1 MRFLKGYACR
11 VKNELF
17 GGFLRASRTL
27 ICAAALICAQRAG
40 AQGRISGVVYDSLR
54 THGPLANA
62 TVVLIEP
69 SRYATTDAKGRFS
82 FDSVAPGKYSIGFTH
97 DVLDS
102 LDLQGPI
109 ATANV
114 VAGQLASVVLAVPSA
129 TTMYARLCPAVH
141 DTSTGMVIGR
151 VRDVDDQS
159 ALPNAAVS
167 TEWAEYVISGG
178 KAVPSRMHAAT
189 KSGAGGIYLLCG
201 IPTNVALEV
210 RTELAGIVVGPSPLD
225 MHGRIFTRVD
235 FAVSRKDDAAREMP
249 LGATH
254 GDSIAFAAYGPGT
267 AALHGVVRAAD
278 GKPLKDAVVSVIG
291 TERSGRSDAAGA
303 FRVEQIPAGT
313 RAIEVKSIGMMP
325 VTFAMDFPT
334 HGTRDTTVSV
344 SKRAQELKAV
354 SVEEH
359 GFTTS
364 LMLNDGFAARQAHGL
379 GSFLTEKDLAKHNYS
394 TLTAVLESVRGMHIA
409 YGTKGYPLPQMLG
422 IMNLT
427 TDYCIPNFW
436 IDGTPYHVDGAAP
449 TASTNPRSQQ
459 VKAPYTDISDSVR
472 PEMIKG
478 IEIYTSA
485 GEVPAQYD
493 KFSSTGCGS
502 IVIWT
507 R

>member
-1 MRFLKGYACR
+1 MF
-11 VKNELF
+11 V
-17 GGFLRASRTL
+17 
-27 ICAAALICAQRAG
+27 AAALCASRAG
-40 AQGRISGVVYDSLR
+40 AQGRISGIVYDSLR
-54 THGPLANA
+54 THGPLVNA

-69 SRYATTDAKGRFS
+69 SRYATTDDKGRFT

-114 VAGQLASVVLAVPSA
+114 VAGAGASVVLAVPSA
-129 TTMYARLCPAVH
+129 TTMYGRLCPAVH

-159 ALPNAAVS
+159 ALANAAVS

-178 KAVPSRMHAAT
+178 RAVPSRMHAAT
-189 KSGAGGIYLLCG
+189 KSGPGGIYLLCG

-225 MHGRIFTRVD
+225 MHGRIFSRVD
-235 FAVSRKDDAAREMP
+235 FAISRKDDAAREMP
-249 LGATH
+249 LAATH

-267 AALHGVVRAAD
+267 AALRGVVHGAD

-325 VTFAMDFPT
+325 VTFSMDFPT
-334 HGTRDTTVSV
+334 HGTRDTTVGV
-344 SKRAQELKAV
+344 TKQAQQLKAV
-354 SVEEH
+354 SVEERAAQL
-359 GFTTS
+359 S
-364 LMLNDGFAARQAHGL
+364 PMLADGFATRQAHGL
-379 GSFLTEKDLAKHNYS
+379 GSFLTAKDLAKHNYP
-394 TLTAVLESVRGMHIA
+394 TLTAVLEGVRGMHIA

-422 IMNLT
+422 VMDLG

-436 IDGTPYHVDGAAP
+436 IDGTPYHVDGAVP
-449 TASTNPRSQQ
+449 NASTSA
-459 VKAPYTDISDSVR
+459 KAPSPKFPYSDITDMVR
-472 PEMIKG
+472 PDQIKG
-478 IEIYTSA
+478 IEVYTSP